1 MFLPVSKVG
10 SLQRQIDDYEVKR
23 QKKTFVLWAPLMMKN
38 LSKAEFMQQDIKKLK
53 VVDYN
58 SMMGGVDEWWW

>member
-1 MFLPVSKVG
+1 
-10 SLQRQIDDYEVKR
+10 
-23 QKKTFVLWAPLMMKN
+23 